1 MRNLIRKLINESLLK
16 ESSQKD
22 LVLPSGKVL
31 PNFTG
36 VMNSLTGGLSH
47 VKQAISVMEMIPE
60 YSISNEQSFV
70 EPAYWMYLYE
80 TQRTDRHPL
89 TKAGYVGFHVII
101 YVSDEEVADAIV
113 KNIKQNP
120 GYIGISSTPWK
131 FINTGAPVILSRADK
146 LKLTGLSEEEMVE
159 KDHYDEDGE
168 IIDIFDD
175 DIARGYDRL
184 KHPSGLCVNYS
195 FYHHRS
201 KK

>member
-1 MRNLIRKLINESLLK
+1 MRNLIRKLINESLLN

-31 PNFTG
+31 PNFRG
-36 VMNSLTGGLSH
+36 VMNSLTGGSSH

-70 EPAYWMYLYE
+70 EPMQATWPDH
-80 TQRTDRHPL
+80 RAHRHPI
-89 TKAGYVGFHVII
+89 TKAGYEGFSVII

-113 KNIKQNP
+113 KHIKRHP
-120 GYIGISSTPWK
+120 GYIGIFQTPKSSRLRDPVTLC
-131 FINTGAPVILSRADK
+131 GANK

-159 KDHYDEDGE
+159 KVHYDEDGE
-168 IIDIFDD
+168 MIDIFDD

-195 FYHHRS
+195 FYQKR
-201 KK
+201 KQT